1 MKRLIFFF
9 KQKTSYEMR
18 ISDWSSDVCSSD
30 LDTGGSGA
38 PAQEEEVLE
47 PITPLFAAADPAA
60 GEQLASRQCATCHTF
75 NEGGA
80 ARVGPNLYDIVAHPI
95 AAEGGF
101 RYSSGLSD
109 NSGDTWTYENLKHF
123 LHDPRDFATGTKM
136 TFTGFAKPEDIH
148 NTVANPHPQQG
159 SKQEK

>member
-1 MKRLIFFF
+1 
-9 KQKTSYEMR
+9 MR

-30 LDTGGSGA
+30 LPIAIPEDTGGSGA

-47 PITPLFAAADPAA
+47 PITPLLAAADPAA

-101 RYSSGLSD
+101 SYSSGLSD
-109 NSGDTWTYENLKHF
+109 HSGDTWTYENLNHF
-123 LHDPRDFATGTKM
+123 LHDPRDFPPGTKM
-136 TFTGFAKPEDIH
+136 KIGRA
-148 NTVANPHPQQG
+148 
-159 SKQEK
+159 

>member
-1 MKRLIFFF
+1 
-9 KQKTSYEMR
+9 MR

-30 LDTGGSGA
+30 LPIAIPEDTGGSGA

-47 PITPLFAAADPAA
+47 PITPLLAAADPAA

-95 AAEGGF
+95 AAERGF
-101 RYSSGLSD
+101 RHSNGLCD
-109 NSGDTWTYENLKHF
+109 RSGDRHSGV
-123 LHDPRDFATGTKM
+123 R
-136 TFTGFAKPEDIH
+136 
-148 NTVANPHPQQG
+148 
-159 SKQEK
+159 EKREEGRVVTEGGRSNKK

>member
-80 ARVGPNLYDIVAHPI
+80 ARVGPNLYDIEIGRASCRGRVGP
-95 AAEGGF
+95 
-101 RYSSGLSD
+101 S
-109 NSGDTWTYENLKHF
+109 
-123 LHDPRDFATGTKM
+123 
-136 TFTGFAKPEDIH
+136 
-148 NTVANPHPQQG
+148 V
-159 SKQEK
+159 